1 MMNDNAKLDAVIKLL
16 DIGGITL
23 ADVRSAPLAQVVNL
37 RNLLHHWHQLTD
49 AEIQAR
55 VERTRPKS

>member
-1 MMNDNAKLDAVIKLL
+1 MQDNTKIDAVIKLL

-23 ADVRSAPLAQVVNL
+23 DDVRTAPLAQVINL

-55 VERTRPKS
+55 VERTRPKP